1 MGFRYR
7 KSINLGGGFRI
18 NLSKSGIGYSWGT
31 KGYRVT
37 RTARGTTRRTYS
49 IPGTGLS
56 YTQESGRGTNNRR
69 SNPTRSRQNNPSL
82 RQRENDYR
90 QQPINSGYEPA
101 REIASGNIEQFQSAE
116 ATNIVSSIH
125 RTIAL
130 DFWGTILIIGILLMV
145 FNPLF
150 VVLPVAGV
158 TMKILA
164 HTVAVV
170 DLEYSFDAEAEE
182 EHNRRMDAWTIL
194 AEGDKEWQITSEQF
208 NSNTKAHAGAN
219 RSINRIPCT
228 IKKGRPF
235 YIKTNVDSIEIK
247 LKNETL
253 IILPDKVFV
262 IRGKKVGLV
271 DYKDFSISVSS
282 SNFRENEKVPGDARV
297 VGSTWQFVNANGTPD
312 RRYKN
317 NRQIPI
323 CLYGTVRLYSAGGA
337 GINVELMTSNIQ
349 KAQDFRDLVV

>member
-37 RTARGTTRRTYS
+37 KTARGTTRRTYS

-56 YTQESGRGTNNRR
+56 YTQESGRSHNRR
-69 SNPTRSRQNNPSL
+69 NSQSRQQRNNTPK
-82 RQRENDYR
+82 RRPENNFR
-90 QQPINSGYEPA
+90 QQPFNPSYETT
-101 REIASGNIEQFQSAE
+101 REIESGNVSQFQTAE
-116 ATNIVSSIH
+116 ANNIVSSIH

-130 DFWGTILIIGILLMV
+130 NSWGTILIWCIILMAYKPA
-145 FNPLF
+145 FI
-150 VVLPVAGV
+150 VLPIAGII
-158 TMKILA
+158 MKILA

-182 EHNRRMDAWTIL
+182 EHTRRIDSWTIL

-208 NSNTKAHAGAN
+208 HSNTKAHAGAN

-235 YIKTNVDSIEIK
+235 YIKTNVDTVEIK
-247 LKNETL
+247 LKKETL

-271 DYKDFSISVSS
+271 DYKDFNISVSS
-282 SNFRENEKVPGDARV
+282 SNFRENEKVPADARV
-297 VGSTWQFVNANGTPD
+297 VGTTWQYVNANGTPD

>member
-37 RTARGTTRRTYS
+37 KTARGTTRRTYS

-56 YTQESGRGTNNRR
+56 YIQESGRGNDRR
-69 SNPTRSRQNNPSL
+69 NTLSRQQRNNIPS
-82 RQRENDYR
+82 RQPEDNFR
-90 QQPINSGYEPA
+90 QKPLNTIYETT
-101 REIASGNIEQFQSAE
+101 REIKSGNITQFQSAE
-116 ATNIVSSIH
+116 ANNIVSSVH
-125 RTIAL
+125 RTISL
-130 DFWGTILIIGILLMV
+130 NFWGTILIWCVFLIAYNLIFILLPIV
-145 FNPLF
+145 GI
-150 VVLPVAGV
+150 V
-158 TMKILA
+158 MKILA

-182 EHNRRMDAWTIL
+182 EHARRIDAWTIL
-194 AEGDKEWQITSEQF
+194 AEGDKEWQIVSEQF
-208 NSNTKAHAGAN
+208 NSNTKPHAGAN

-228 IKKGRPF
+228 IKKGCPF
-235 YIKTNVDSIEIK
+235 FIETNVDTVEIK
-247 LKNETL
+247 LKKERL

-271 DYKDFSISVSS
+271 DYKDFNISVSS
-282 SNFRENEKVPGDARV
+282 SNFCENEKVPRDARV
-297 VGSTWQFVNANGTPD
+297 VGTTWQYVNANGTPD

-323 CLYGTVRLYSAGGA
+323 CLYGTVHLCSVGDV
-337 GINVELMTSNIQ
+337 GINVKLMTSDIQ
-349 KAQDFRDLVV
+349 KSQDFWDLVV